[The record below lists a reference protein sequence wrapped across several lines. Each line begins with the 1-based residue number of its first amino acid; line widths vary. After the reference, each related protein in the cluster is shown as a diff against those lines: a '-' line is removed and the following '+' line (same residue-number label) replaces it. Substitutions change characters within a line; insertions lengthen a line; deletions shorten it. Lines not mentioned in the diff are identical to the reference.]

1 MSADDELRSA
11 LRNEADR
18 YDPADDGWAGISTGV
33 RVARRRRRTQGGVLG
48 GLAVSGLA
56 IAIGLTAGG
65 GGTDVD
71 AGRGLVPAATTQGE
85 TGAAAPTSAV
95 PTTETPTT
103 LPATTPP
110 ATTPTTT
117 APQPAGPF
125 PGIWPFASQTAV
137 DDSDDGDTRFG
148 DPRTTA
154 AAFAREYV
162 GMLDPAV
169 GEAVGSDG
177 GTVGVEVRPRG
188 EDGDPVPD
196 GGPSTV
202 VTLRSYETAGGA
214 TVWTVVSAASHNLV
228 VVEPAP
234 GDVVGDVVRVRG
246 RGTGYEGSVVAE
258 VRQDGMELGSNLG
271 EAVGITGSMG
281 DLGPLSLDVSID
293 TPTEPGGA
301 LLVTT
306 DTGLDG
312 VGVPEFTVVRL
323 TLGGAA
329 PRPAPGPAPST
340 GPTDCRVAPPEGK
353 PTAEQM
359 DVTVFF
365 VCNAAVAAGDPLDG
379 AFVPVVRRTT
389 RDVAVLGAT
398 LQIFLA
404 GTSVE
409 EDDER
414 GVSAFTSHAETQVQ
428 VALEDGTAIVD
439 FDESLTRAAT
449 GASTSAGSELFRG
462 ALNRTVL
469 QFPTVERIEY
479 RLGGSCGAFWQWQQV
494 GDCRLVTRNDL

>member
-1 MSADDELRSA
+1 MSANDELRSA

-18 YDPADDGWAGISTGV
+18 YDPADDGWAGISAGV
-33 RVARRRRRTQGGVLG
+33 RVARRRRRIQGGVLG

-56 IAIGLTAGG
+56 LAIGLTAGG

-71 AGRGLVPAATTQGE
+71 AGRELLPAATAPEE
-85 TGAAAPTSAV
+85 TEGSAPTSAV
-95 PTTETPTT
+95 PTTEAPTT
-103 LPATTPP
+103 VPATTPP
-110 ATTPTTT
+110 ATAPTTT
-117 APQPAGPF
+117 VPRPAGPF
-125 PGIWPFASQTAV
+125 PGIWPFASRTAV

-148 DPRTTA
+148 DPGTTA
-154 AAFAREYV
+154 AAFARDYV

-169 GEAVGSDG
+169 GEAKASDG

-196 GGPSTV
+196 GGPSSV

-214 TVWTVVSAASHNLV
+214 TVWTVVSAASPNLV
-228 VVEPAP
+228 VDEPAP

-246 RGTGYEGSVVAE
+246 QGTGYEGSVVAE
-258 VRQDGMELGSNLG
+258 VRQDGMELGSSLG
-271 EAVGITGSMG
+271 EAVGITGSVG
-281 DLGPLSLDVSID
+281 ELGPLSLDVSID
-293 TPTEPGGA
+293 DPSEPGGA

-323 TLGGAA
+323 TFGGAA

-340 GPTDCRVAPPEGK
+340 GPTDCRVAPPEGE
-353 PTAEQM
+353 PTADQM

-365 VCNAAVAAGDPLDG
+365 VCDAAVAAGDPLDG

-389 RDVAVLGAT
+389 REVAVLGAT
-398 LQIFLA
+398 LRIFLA

-409 EDDER
+409 ESDER
-414 GVSAFTSHAETQVQ
+414 GVSAFADHADTEVR

-439 FDESLTRAAT
+439 FDESLTSAAT

-469 QFPTVERIEY
+469 QFSTVERVEY
-479 RLGGSCGAFWQWQQV
+479 RLGGSCDAFWQWQQM
-494 GDCRLVTRNDL
+494 GDCRLVTRGDP